1 MCGQKE
7 MCGMYTLV
15 RELTLSRL
23 VKEQLPTL
31 VASFIIAELFYKFHS
46 FSLEAA
52 AFLITWYV
60 LDAARAWLIPSTPGN
75 AVSEPDV

>member
-15 RELTLSRL
+15 RELTLS
-23 VKEQLPTL
+23 
-31 VASFIIAELFYKFHS
+31 HS